1 MRITRHSALSLVV
14 SVAACSSGTTDGSPV
29 ATNSAAIETAN
40 GPAGEGGSERQ
51 EEGPCGLPPGLA
63 ALPGYSISVWVKGTS
78 DYSNPDSIEIDGKD
92 IWVGYQNVTAKDGTD
107 GKTST
112 IVEFDLRGRVERT
125 FAVPGHC
132 DGLRIDP
139 VTHTV
144 YATSNE
150 DGNPALAT
158 IDPATGVVTHYTFD
172 PTLHGGGYD
181 DLGFVGGKVFIAASN
196 PTLDASGVNVFPALD
211 QLMLSG
217 TKAIV
222 TPVLLGNASATDLV
236 SGSTVA
242 LNEIDPDSITIDPSG
257 DLVLDNQAG
266 SELVFVKN
274 PGTSSQSV
282 SRLSLPTQVDDTV
295 WATAT
300 EGRLFVVDGKANT
313 IYTVRAHF
321 AVGTVFTETPDDS
334 TVASLVGTIDL
345 TTGKLSPQ
353 ILGFQKATG
362 LLFVADP

>member
-1 MRITRHSALSLVV
+1 MNHPQYFALSLVAT
-14 SVAACSSGTTDGSPV
+14 VAACSSGGTDSAPG
-29 ATNSAAIETAN
+29 ATSSAALDIAN
-40 GPAGEGGSERQ
+40 GPGAGEDSGHPKDES
-51 EEGPCGLPPGLA
+51 CGLPPGLA
-63 ALPGYSISVWVKGTS
+63 ALPGYSISIWAQGTK
-78 DYSNPDSIEIDGKD
+78 DYSNPDSIEVDGND

-112 IVEFDLRGRVERT
+112 VVEYTLRGRVERT
-125 FAVPGHC
+125 FSVPGHC

-139 VTHTV
+139 ATHVV

-150 DGNPALAT
+150 DGNPALTT
-158 IDPATGVVTHYTFD
+158 IDPTGVLTHYTFD
-172 PTLHGGGYD
+172 PTVHGGGYD
-181 DLGFVGGKVFIAASN
+181 DLGFVGGKIFIAASN

-211 QLMLSG
+211 ELALAG
-217 TKAIV
+217 TKANV
-222 TPVLLGNASATDLV
+222 SPVLLGNASATDV
-236 SGSTVA
+236 ASGATVT

-266 SELVFVKN
+266 SELVFIKN
-274 PGTSSQSV
+274 PGTASQSV

-295 WATAT
+295 WATAA
-300 EGRLFVVDGKANT
+300 EGRLFVVDATANT
-313 IYTVRAHF
+313 IYAVRSHF
-321 AVGTVFTETPDDS
+321 VPGTVFTETPDDS

-362 LLFVADP
+362 LLFLADR